1 MCKFERRLRGDR
13 EAQSTHLPRER
24 KHRDR
29 ERGDRRERKH
39 RDRERGDRRERN
51 GETHREPAGRR
62 QSGSASDGSTA

>member
-13 EAQSTHLPRER
+13 EAQSTHLP
-24 KHRDR
+24 
-29 ERGDRRERKH
+29 RERKH